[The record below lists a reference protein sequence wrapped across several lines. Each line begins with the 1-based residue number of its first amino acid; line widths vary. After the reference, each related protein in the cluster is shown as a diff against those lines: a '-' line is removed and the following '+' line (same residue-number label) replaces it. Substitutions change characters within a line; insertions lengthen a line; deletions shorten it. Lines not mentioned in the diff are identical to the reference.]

1 MKAASKISEFKSTS
15 FAIISSIAIT
25 LFLFYIDEGYY
36 SFAWMKS
43 AVAWIIFSI
52 YAFVFFA
59 IQTIIYHFLTKKKKA
74 ALNKLFLAFMVGV
87 PLGFVLL
94 LLLWRNI

>member
-1 MKAASKISEFKSTS
+1 MTTVSKVSEFKSTS
-15 FAIISSIAIT
+15 FALLSSSIVT

-43 AVAWIIFSI
+43 IGAWIVFGI
-52 YAFVFFA
+52 YTFVFFA
-59 IQTIIYHFLTKKKKA
+59 IQTVLFHLLTKKKKA
-74 ALNKLFLAFMVGV
+74 AVSSLFFAFIVSIFI
-87 PLGFVLL
+87 GFALL